1 MTAVRVLFFA
11 MTLALVVPGM
21 ARATTASEA
30 VANVERNAR
39 AAHSDAVLLRQDG
52 KKLLELKP
60 AAGQERVHLMSATKS
75 VLAFAIVLLLDD
87 EKLASIDE
95 PVSSL
100 YPEWKQGRKKDITV
114 RMLLDHTSGLQNVAN
129 AGQEL
134 EGAPDLVK
142 LALAAELSGEPGAVF
157 SYNNKATNLL
167 PGIVQ
172 HLAGQPVDVYLASRL
187 FEPLGITQYEWMK
200 DDAGTPLG
208 MAGLSLSAP
217 DLAAIGQMLLDR
229 GVTPLGKRVLSEQ
242 SVALLMAESARSADV
257 GLLWWRIPASERYQ
271 ANERMS
277 GVLAQHGV
285 SAPVQQAL
293 LATQGRVFDSKAA
306 LIAFLAE
313 SLGPDWPQQ
322 YGSEVTGRGLK
333 LGDLFD
339 IQRGPTVAYAANG
352 YLGQYLVIVPDKR
365 LVAVRLIHQR
375 DSHTAPVDDY
385 ASFTADVLKV
395 ASTLR

>member
-1 MTAVRVLFFA
+1 MTSVRVLFFA
-11 MTLALVVPGM
+11 MALAMVVPGM
-21 ARATTASEA
+21 ATASTTSEA
-30 VANVERNAR
+30 VADVERNAR
-39 AAHSDAVLLRQDG
+39 AAHSDAVLLRRDG
-52 KKLLELKP
+52 KTLLEVKP

-75 VLAFAIVLLLDD
+75 VLALAIALLLD
-87 EKLASIDE
+87 EGKLGSIDE
-95 PVSSL
+95 PVSNV

-172 HLAGQPVDVYLASRL
+172 RLAGQPVDTYLASRL
-187 FEPLGITQYEWMK
+187 FEPLGITRFEWMK
-200 DDAGTPLG
+200 DEVGTPLG

-229 GVTPLGKRVLSEQ
+229 GVTPRGKRVLSEQ
-242 SVALLMAESARSADV
+242 SVALLMAESARSPDV

-271 ANERMS
+271 AKERMS
-277 GVLAQHGV
+277 GLLTRNGV

-293 LATQGRVFDSKAA
+293 LAMQGRVFDSKADV
-306 LIAFLAE
+306 IAFLAE
-313 SLGPDWPQQ
+313 RLGADWPQQ
-322 YGSEVTGRGLK
+322 YGTEITGRGLK

-352 YLGQYLVIVPDKR
+352 YLGQYLVIVPEKR
-365 LVAVRLIHQR
+365 LVAVRLIHRR
-375 DSHTAPVDDY
+375 DSHASPMDDY

-395 ASTLR
+395 ANTLQ